1 MILLRYLS
9 IFYFTLLLSQP
20 LAANELPLEP
30 DNLILPLDYKLD
42 GSVGS
47 ARQLTTSKIID
58 QTEHWLEKI
67 WREGREEI
75 YVSGYAYHDP
85 HTYSAEKRASL
96 NNYAVGGGYAR
107 TIVSD
112 RGNEHSLYALAF
124 IDSHKNFQPN
134 IGYAYQAIWGDRI
147 RFGAGASVLIARR
160 RDVFEGVPFPA
171 IMPLFSIGTEN
182 TSIMFVPIPKL
193 SNSQN
198 ANNGN
203 VLFVFGKFTYK

>member
-1 MILLRYLS
+1 MTLFRTLS
-9 IFYFTLLLSQP
+9 VFCCALLLNQTS
-20 LAANELPLEP
+20 ASNESRPEP
-30 DNLILPLDYKLD
+30 DNLILPLDYTLD
-42 GSVGS
+42 SSGGS
-47 ARQLTTSKIID
+47 ARQLRVRKVIG

-67 WREGREEI
+67 WQEGREEI

-96 NNYAVGGGYAR
+96 NNYAVGGGYGR
-107 TIVSD
+107 TIASE

-134 IGYAYQAIWGDRI
+134 IGYAYQAIWGDRV

-203 VLFVFGKFTYK
+203 VLFVFGKFAYK